1 MQIKAEAILNNYYN
15 KAIVNNY
22 YKADFFLLHKFLAN
36 FYRNIKTESIEEIT
50 KLSLLWITIFSKTAL
65 HNTHQLLSTHAVYFN
80 VY

>member
-50 KLSLLWITIFSKTAL
+50 KLSLL
-65 HNTHQLLSTHAVYFN
+65 
-80 VY
+80 